1 MFSYLPHPYSFLDRD
16 AIEVLEHDRRKV
28 MLVECHEQ
36 QKIGIL
42 GLAQISVKDN
52 VFQFAV
58 RRQHGF
64 QLMKK
69 LVAFIAR
76 ARRRL
81 LYFLQ
86 QNLYFH
92 MVFVQAIVDIHLTV
106 SLKGLFTNAC
116 GVEVDHQRPRSARR
130 LSSFFLLFLRLLVL
144 RLSSFLERRRLG
156 VNDCPSV
163 LDRLGW
169 FMALSS

>member
-1 MFSYLPHPYSFLDRD
+1 
-16 AIEVLEHDRRKV
+16 
-28 MLVECHEQ
+28 MLVECLDQ
-36 QKIGIL
+36 QKFGIL
-42 GLAQISVKDN
+42 GLAQIRVKDP

-69 LVAFIAR
+69 LVAFIAGTG
-76 ARRRL
+76 RRL
-81 LYFLQ
+81 LYFIQ
-86 QNLYFH
+86 QKLYFH

-106 SLKGLFTNAC
+106 SLMGLFTNAS
-116 GVEVDHQRPRSARR
+116 GVEVDLQRPRSARR
-130 LSSFFLLFLRLLVL
+130 LSSFSLSLSRSLAL

-156 VNDCPSV
+156 LNDCPSV

-169 FMALSS
+169 FMALSSCFSCVCFVFCFVCFCSGF